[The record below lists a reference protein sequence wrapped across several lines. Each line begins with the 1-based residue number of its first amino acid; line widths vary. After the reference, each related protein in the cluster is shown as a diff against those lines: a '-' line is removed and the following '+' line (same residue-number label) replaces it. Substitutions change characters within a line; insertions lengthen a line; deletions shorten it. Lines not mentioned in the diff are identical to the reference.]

1 MNCSCNEKSKSHRRQ
16 LSLLVVFIDDYKLK
30 YLLHYRKG
38 LPVVDAST
46 TNEPTGPM
54 FDWIGS
60 YFDLDTS
67 SKWWP
72 LVTPSFYTIVVNTH
86 YHILL
91 TDKKRIEKTE
101 MTIIEF
107 KNVVDKNALM
117 GIMEWK
123 KLDKER
129 KQREDEREQLRYRK
143 EFEAEVARNKESMST
158 GMRGYA
164 HEGAEGGNWSSSYSS
179 MTKKDDFRSFR
190 DYANDGSAR

>member
-1 MNCSCNEKSKSHRRQ
+1 M
-16 LSLLVVFIDDYKLK
+16 VVFIDEYKLK

-38 LPVVDAST
+38 LPVVNAST

-86 YHILL
+86 YCILL
-91 TDKKRIEKTE
+91 THKMRIEKTE

-107 KNVVDKNALM
+107 GNVVDKNALM
-117 GIMEWK
+117 GIMEWE
-123 KLDKER
+123 KLNEER
-129 KQREDEREQLRYRK
+129 KEREDERKQLLYRK
-143 EFEAEVARNKESMST
+143 KFEQEVARNKESMST
-158 GMRGYA
+158 GMREYA
-164 HEGAEGGNWSSSYSS
+164 NEGAEGGNWPSFRSSI
-179 MTKKDDFRSFR
+179 TKKDDFRSFR